1 MKLMDCVR
9 IGVVGVGRGSSM
21 MRFCQQS
28 EKAKLVAVCDCW
40 EEGLL
45 RKREEL
51 NDSSIA
57 YYTNFEDFLQ
67 HDMDAVVLANYA
79 TEHAE
84 LAIPCLKRGLHVLSE
99 VLPVQTMKE
108 AVELVGAVESSSAIY
123 AYAENYCF
131 MPAPKEMRRLY
142 RAGRL
147 GEFEYGEGEYLHNC
161 ETCWPRITHGEESHW
176 RNNMYANFYCTHS
189 IGPLI
194 HITGLGPV
202 SVTGFELPFNARMAR
217 CGAKA
222 GHTGIEMITLEN
234 GAVIKSVHGVGIS
247 RNSIWYTI
255 YGSKGRMESARED
268 AQCGNTGRIYL
279 TLDEFEGQN
288 AEKVETYEPV
298 DALSEQ
304 AKSFGHGSSDFY
316 TIRNFVDRILGN
328 PEADVIGVYE
338 ALDMFLPGLFAH
350 RSVLQGGIPMEI
362 PDLRCKGVRERFR
375 NDTQCTDPKA
385 AGNQWIPSY
394 SKGNPTVP
402 AAQYELIRQEWRKSL
417 EK

>member
-161 ETCWPRITHGEESHW
+161 ETCWNER
-176 RNNMYANFYCTHS
+176 
-189 IGPLI
+189 L
-194 HITGLGPV
+194 
-202 SVTGFELPFNARMAR
+202 
-217 CGAKA
+217 
-222 GHTGIEMITLEN
+222 
-234 GAVIKSVHGVGIS
+234 
-247 RNSIWYTI
+247 
-255 YGSKGRMESARED
+255 
-268 AQCGNTGRIYL
+268 
-279 TLDEFEGQN
+279 
-288 AEKVETYEPV
+288 
-298 DALSEQ
+298 
-304 AKSFGHGSSDFY
+304 
-316 TIRNFVDRILGN
+316 
-328 PEADVIGVYE
+328 
-338 ALDMFLPGLFAH
+338 
-350 RSVLQGGIPMEI
+350 VL
-362 PDLRCKGVRERFR
+362 
-375 NDTQCTDPKA
+375 
-385 AGNQWIPSY
+385 
-394 SKGNPTVP
+394 
-402 AAQYELIRQEWRKSL
+402 
-417 EK
+417 